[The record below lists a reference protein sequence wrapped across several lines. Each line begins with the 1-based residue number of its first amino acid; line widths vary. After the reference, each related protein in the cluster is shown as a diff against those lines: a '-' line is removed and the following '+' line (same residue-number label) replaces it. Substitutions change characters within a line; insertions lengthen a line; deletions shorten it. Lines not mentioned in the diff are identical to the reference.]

1 MSRALDVILATYPS
15 ELYLDQVSLLLNG
28 TEIETLAL
36 LESGELPGGL
46 LDGSWFVLREHVAAF
61 ILGCRSLPEVQ
72 AQTPTIEEAGFT
84 ST

>member
-28 TEIETLAL
+28 TELETLAL
-36 LESGELPGGL
+36 LESGELPGRQ

-61 ILGCRSLPEVQ
+61 ILGCRSRPS
-72 AQTPTIEEAGFT
+72 AN
-84 ST
+84 S